1 MVSRHASTVVC
12 AAQLGAGGD
21 AVSVSDVE
29 EPGDCAVTVRGADEA
44 RRVAVSKMRIIVEGW
59 VACEVAKK
67 CGLSFEEMTVL

>member
-12 AAQLGAGGD
+12 AAQLGAGD
-21 AVSVSDVE
+21 TVSVSEVE